1 LWQRGCPPV
10 KEQIMKTLLKVG
22 ALIAAFVAAPIVSFA
37 QQSQPLTRA
46 QVRADLVAVEKAGY
60 NPSDDLHYPENIQR
74 AERII
79 AEQNAAA
86 QSQAAR

>member
-1 LWQRGCPPV
+1 
-10 KEQIMKTLLKVG
+10 MKTLLKIG
-22 ALIAAFVAAPIVSFA
+22 ALIAAFVAAPVISFA

-60 NPSDDLHYPENIQR
+60 NPADYVNYPENIQR
-74 AERII
+74 AERIV

-86 QSQAAR
+86 AQAAH